1 MTEPESQCM
10 FAILVEKSFDRSFEH
25 GYSSIHFG
33 IRVVRKLD
41 LHIQPEA
48 AANAATMTSSIP
60 LWSERRYGFSCAKP
74 VGLDTGTPG
83 GTSHG

>member
-10 FAILVEKSFDRSFEH
+10 FAILVEKSFDRSFER

-33 IRVVRKLD
+33 TRVVLKVD
-41 LHIQPEA
+41 LHMQPQA
-48 AANAATMTSSIP
+48 AANAAPTRSIP
-60 LWSERRYGFSCAKP
+60 SWVERRYGFSCP
-74 VGLDTGTPG
+74 LVGLDTGTPG

>member
-10 FAILVEKSFDRSFEH
+10 FAILVEKSFDRSFER

-33 IRVVRKLD
+33 TRVVRKLD
-41 LHIQPEA
+41 LHTQPQA
-48 AANAATMTSSIP
+48 AANAATMSLVPSWI
-60 LWSERRYGFSCAKP
+60 ERRYGFSCRP
-74 VGLDTGTPG
+74 LGLDSGTRG